1 MSFSVD
7 MEIGITGCVRTRLI
21 ALFCMCLSGVFA
33 LEPQGELV
41 GPFEV
46 LRVVDG
52 DTVELETL
60 GTIRLIGIDTPEK
73 FNSTK
78 LEHDAEETGRSKEA
92 IQIMGEA
99 ASTFAENLLR
109 GQRVWVE
116 LGVEERDRY
125 GRVLAYLYFENP
137 DGVWEYTG
145 QHFTQA
151 NLAIIA
157 SGWAEPLTIPPN
169 VAYANLYLGATREAR
184 ETRRGMWAELV
195 AEEPVEIAC
204 ILYNPDGRDEGNEL
218 VTLYAL
224 ENIDVTDWRIADDD
238 GDFIILEGL
247 LEAGFEYDF
256 SFDGSSW
263 GNSGDV
269 AFLYN
274 AQGQLVDELSYEG
287 GGQQACR

>member
-1 MSFSVD
+1 M
-7 MEIGITGCVRTRLI
+7 R
-21 ALFCMCLSGVFA
+21 
-33 LEPQGELV
+33 
-41 GPFEV
+41 V
-46 LRVVDG
+46 LDG

-73 FNSTK
+73 FSSTK
-78 LEHDAEETGRSKEA
+78 LERDAEETGRSTEA

-99 ASTFAENLLR
+99 ASAFTESLLQ

-125 GRVLAYLYFENP
+125 GRVLAYLYLEDP
-137 DGVWEYTG
+137 DGEWTYNG
-145 QHFTQA
+145 QGFSQV
-151 NLAIIA
+151 NLDIIF

-169 VAYANLYLGATREAR
+169 VAYADLYLEVVRDAREA
-184 ETRRGMWAELV
+184 RRGMWAELV
-195 AEEPVEIAC
+195 ASNRAIEIAC

-218 VTLYAL
+218 VTLYA
-224 ENIDVTDWRIADDD
+224 EEIIDVTDWRIADDD
-238 GDFIILEGL
+238 GDYIILEGL

-287 GGQQACR
+287 GGQQVCR